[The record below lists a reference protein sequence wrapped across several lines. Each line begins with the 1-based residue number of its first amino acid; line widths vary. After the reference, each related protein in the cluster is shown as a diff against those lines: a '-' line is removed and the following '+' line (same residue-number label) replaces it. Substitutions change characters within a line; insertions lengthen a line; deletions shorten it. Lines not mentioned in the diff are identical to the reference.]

1 MKLGVYGALVL
12 VLSGACGGSQVDL
25 LDPRDASLPVETR
38 QWLAATEDGV
48 VAARARRDGAAA
60 ELDRLDGWAER
71 MEEEVSMGGPDD
83 ALEVLVETR
92 RDLADAELELAE
104 LDVEFAEAKRD
115 LAHAERAVHHD
126 LAVYEL
132 EPLRRRVELRR
143 EAVSEARGEVVGLR
157 SALRDAT
164 TEFWAAYASHAEGGG
179 DTRAFWI
186 GDAEPI
192 ASDPNAGQDPEPEAD
207 EGADEDDD
215 EDEEDEEDD
224 ESDLDDEE

>member
-1 MKLGVYGALVL
+1 MSRALWLAVL
-12 VLSGACGGSQVDL
+12 LSACGGSQVEL

-48 VAARARRDGAAA
+48 VAARARRDGAEA
-60 ELDRLDGWAER
+60 ELGRLDTWAER
-71 MEEEVSMGGPDD
+71 MEDEVSLGAPDD

-92 RDLADAELELAE
+92 LDLADAELELAE
-104 LDVEFAEAKRD
+104 LDVEYAEAKRD

-126 LAVYEL
+126 LASYEL
-132 EPLRRRVELRR
+132 EPLRQRVEDRR

-164 TEFWAAYASHAEGGG
+164 TEFWSAYASHAGGGG

-192 ASDPNAGQDPEPEAD
+192 AIDPNAGQGEDAGAEEGAGEEDAGEAD
-207 EGADEDDD
+207 VEGGAEPG
-215 EDEEDEEDD
+215 EDEA
-224 ESDLDDEE
+224 